1 MLEQCIW
8 CFQECPQHKP
18 RKCPERVKPDMSDF
32 KQARA
37 PQTRRRSLNSL
48 AAAPK
53 SAFSRSQTS
62 RTPAEQSAHEARY
75 SKVYSQRDRDLT
87 DAAKA
92 ALKQHMADRTRPIA
106 PNGPFGQFTP
116 YQLLAL
122 EFADRMPEHVPAE
135 KMATASP
142 ASLNSSCVQRFARLL
157 TTPVGKAPFK
167 SIPDVRCAGEP
178 AISDF
183 VLLRHQLQSSPERR
197 TQLEQMLS
205 HAKETLHINSP
216 YCAEL
221 RQLPR
226 TATLLAHHTAVS
238 LASKPRMG
246 ARPKAERVVGDG
258 GLQYAQNYEG
268 GMHTGEYVNKHVS
281 FDNRRFGV
289 AATHTQQDVCE
300 AMGLTTRNSPPL
312 SALRGHQ
319 QKRKR
324 VHVAGRR
331 AASMWMFQVDGVMNG
346 KVAAAVIECMPLS
359 DEGTREGLGCCVVG
373 MRCILVGHEGSWV
386 DFLGIE
392 AIKNK
397 EGRSIGAGMLRVVKT
412 RGVAYCWYFWLSDS
426 YGGIIGHRSGA
437 IAYLRVELKVRG
449 RD

>member
-1 MLEQCIW
+1 
-8 CFQECPQHKP
+8 
-18 RKCPERVKPDMSDF
+18 MSDF
-32 KQARA
+32 KQARV
-37 PQTRRRSLNSL
+37 PQTRRQSLN
-48 AAAPK
+48 AAPK
-53 SAFSRSQTS
+53 RVASHGRSQSS
-62 RTPAEQSAHEARY
+62 RTPAQQKEHEASYGR
-75 SKVYSQRDRDLT
+75 VYMQRQRDSEA
-87 DAAKA
+87 AAKA
-92 ALKQHMADRTRPIA
+92 ALKQHIEERARPLL

-167 SIPDVRCAGEP
+167 SIADMRCASES

-205 HAKETLHINSP
+205 YAKETLRINSP

-221 RQLPR
+221 KQVSR
-226 TATLLAHHTAVS
+226 TATLLAHHKAVS

-246 ARPKAERVVGDG
+246 ARPKAERAAGDG
-258 GLQYAQNYEG
+258 GLQCAQNYEG
-268 GMHTGEYVNKHVS
+268 GMHTGEYINKHVS

-312 SALRGHQ
+312 SAYRGHQ

-331 AASMWMFQVDGVMNG
+331 TASMWMFQVDGVMNALHSMPRG
-346 KVAAAVIECMPLS
+346 HRVSVGDAAAECDSGVRALRSPTFPWCAPPM
-359 DEGTREGLGCCVVG
+359 
-373 MRCILVGHEGSWV
+373 CI
-386 DFLGIE
+386 
-392 AIKNK
+392 
-397 EGRSIGAGMLRVVKT
+397 RRVVPT
-412 RGVAYCWYFWLSDS
+412 QHS
-426 YGGIIGHRSGA
+426 
-437 IAYLRVELKVRG
+437 
-449 RD
+449 